1 MSATTTPNL
10 FPRKGVTKRETER
23 GSGQERIAAA
33 AMLYGWSEVDYR
45 AIGNIPSSERA
56 WTKGDHVFYVRLG
69 EAGQVLAAWAYR
81 GAVEDRA
88 ARSRA
93 AVIGAVTDGQGKAG
107 RAVNLLAEAAR

>member
-1 MSATTTPNL
+1 MSATASPNRY
-10 FPRKGVTKRETER
+10 PRNFVTKRDIER
-23 GSGQERIAAA
+23 GSGQERIVAAA
-33 AMLYGWSEVDYR
+33 ALYGWSEVDYR
-45 AIGNIPSSERA
+45 AIDNIPSSERA

-93 AVIGAVTDGQGKAG
+93 SVIGAVTDGQQKAS